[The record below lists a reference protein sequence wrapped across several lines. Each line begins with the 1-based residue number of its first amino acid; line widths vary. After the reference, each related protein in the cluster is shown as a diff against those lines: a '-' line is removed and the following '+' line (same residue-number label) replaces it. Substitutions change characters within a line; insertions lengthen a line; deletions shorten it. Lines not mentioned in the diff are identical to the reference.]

1 MIGETRAPGEQ
12 TGLLGRLHR
21 IEDGISVAILLVMA
35 VLPLL
40 EIPLRFAGANLPGA
54 VQWVSL
60 LTLWIGFLGAV
71 LAARD
76 KRHLS
81 LSTGSAFLEGKP
93 EYAARI
99 LTTVVASATTA
110 VLAYGAWIAV
120 EVEMDST
127 QTLPGGIPAWIG
139 QLVMP
144 VGYALIAI
152 RLVTSRFNRWLERL
166 LLFGAVAVVLVVFH
180 QLDVEIAESILWPA
194 LIVVLVATLLGS
206 PIYVALGAAAL
217 LFFWAEEEPIA
228 AVAVETVRQI
238 KSPIMPTIP
247 LFTFTGY
254 ILAEGN
260 ASKRLVRIFRAV
272 VGWLPGGL
280 AVMTALVCAFFTTFT
295 GASGVTIL
303 ALGGL
308 LFPMLKKELYPDS
321 FSVGLLTA
329 SGSIGLLFPPSL
341 PVILYGVV
349 AHVPIDRMFVAGFL
363 PGMVLVGAVAIL
375 GMQIGLKPEIRERA
389 QPFDAVEAITAI
401 REGIWELILPLI
413 VIGGIFFGLTTLVE
427 AAALT
432 AAYALFVEA
441 VIYKEINITRDLL
454 RVGSNLGRDCAAL
467 IGGVLIIFGV
477 AMGFSSY
484 LVDAE
489 IPAAVL
495 EWVSENVESKIV
507 FLLALNVFLLVVGCL
522 MDIFS
527 AMVVVVPLLLPIGT
541 HFGIDPIHLGVII
554 LANLELG
561 FLTPPVGMNLFLSSY
576 RFGKPLT
583 QVYRFALPFL
593 VLLIVAVLLIT
604 YVPSLTL
611 APVEWVFGSVPEA
624 PPIQF

>member
-1 MIGETRAPGEQ
+1 MIAEEGAPSGP
-12 TGLLGRLHR
+12 TGLVGRLFK

-35 VLPLL
+35 LLPLV

-60 LTLWIGFLGAV
+60 LTLWIGFTGAV

-76 KRHLS
+76 RRHLS
-81 LSTGSAFLEGKP
+81 LSTGSTFLKGRL
-93 EYAARI
+93 EYASRI
-99 LTTVVASATTA
+99 LITVVASVTTA
-110 VLAYGAWIAV
+110 ALAYGAWITV

-139 QLVMP
+139 QVVMP
-144 VGYALIAI
+144 IGYGLIAI
-152 RLVTSRFNRWLERL
+152 RLITSRFRKWRERL
-166 LLFGAVAVVLVVFH
+166 ALLAVVAVVLAVLH
-180 QLDVEIAESILWPA
+180 QLDVEVAESILWPA
-194 LIVVLVATLLGS
+194 LIVVLVATVLGS

-217 LFFWAEEEPIA
+217 LLFWAEDEPIA

-260 ASKRLVRIFRAV
+260 ASQRLVRIFRAV

-308 LFPMLKKELYPDS
+308 LFPMLKKELYPDG

-349 AHVPIDRMFVAGFL
+349 AHVPIDRMFVASFL
-363 PGMVLVGAVAIL
+363 PGLVLVGAVALL
-375 GMQIGLKPEIRERA
+375 GVQTGMTPEIRRRA
-389 QPFDAVEAITAI
+389 QPFDAAEAIAAVK
-401 REGIWELILPLI
+401 GGFWELILPLI

-441 VIYKEINITRDLL
+441 FIYKEISITRDLL
-454 RVGSNLGRDCAAL
+454 RVGSSVGRDCAAL

-477 AMGFSSY
+477 AMGFSAY

-489 IPAAVL
+489 IPAAIL
-495 EWVSENVESKIV
+495 EWVAQNVESKIV
-507 FLLALNVFLLVVGCL
+507 FLLALNMFLLVVGCL

-527 AMVVVVPLLLPIGT
+527 ALVVVVPLLLPVAE
-541 HFGIDPIHLGVII
+541 HFGIDPVHLGVVI

-576 RFGKPLT
+576 RFEKPLT

-593 VLLIVAVLLIT
+593 LILIVAVLLIT
-604 YVPSLTL
+604 YVPALTV
-611 APVEWVFGSVPEA
+611 APVEWVFGSVPKA